1 MKRQWTVLFFLL
13 CSLAVLAGCGTQK
26 EPANAALGTQERP
39 LVVGVTAGPQAQILE
54 QVKTVAARDGF
65 VIKVAE
71 FTDFVTPNQ
80 ALANGEIDANAYQHQ
95 PYLNH
100 FNVNN
105 GDKLVSIGK
114 TVLLPMA
121 LYAPKYQ
128 TLNALPDGAKVAI
141 PNDPTNGGRA
151 LLLLQSAGL
160 IQLGTNDI
168 TVTVA
173 DVKENPHHFE
183 FLEVEAAQVPRSLDD
198 VDAAVINTNYA
209 LEAGLSPVA
218 DARFVETKESPYA
231 CVLAV
236 QKEAKTNA
244 AYAKLLSYYQ
254 SEPVRDFIHKE
265 FKGALVP
272 AF

>member
-13 CSLAVLAGCGTQK
+13 CSLTVLAGCGTPK
-26 EPANAALGTQERP
+26 EPANAMLGTQERP
-39 LVVGVTAGPQAQILE
+39 LIVGVTAGPQAQILE

-100 FNVNN
+100 FNKNN

-121 LYAPKYQ
+121 LD
-128 TLNALPDGAKVAI
+128 ALPDGTKVAI

-173 DVKENPHHFE
+173 DVKENPRHFE
-183 FLEVEAAQVPRSLDD
+183 FLEVEAAQVPRSLND

-236 QKEAKTNA
+236 QKDAKTDT

>member
-1 MKRQWTVLFFLL
+1 M
-13 CSLAVLAGCGTQK
+13 
-26 EPANAALGTQERP
+26 
-39 LVVGVTAGPQAQILE
+39 
-54 QVKTVAARDGF
+54 
-65 VIKVAE
+65 
-71 FTDFVTPNQ
+71 
-80 ALANGEIDANAYQHQ
+80 
-95 PYLNH
+95 
-100 FNVNN
+100 
-105 GDKLVSIGK
+105 
-114 TVLLPMA
+114 
-121 LYAPKYQ
+121 
-128 TLNALPDGAKVAI
+128 
-141 PNDPTNGGRA
+141 
-151 LLLLQSAGL
+151 LLQSAGL

-254 SEPVRDFIHKE
+254 SEPVRDFINNE